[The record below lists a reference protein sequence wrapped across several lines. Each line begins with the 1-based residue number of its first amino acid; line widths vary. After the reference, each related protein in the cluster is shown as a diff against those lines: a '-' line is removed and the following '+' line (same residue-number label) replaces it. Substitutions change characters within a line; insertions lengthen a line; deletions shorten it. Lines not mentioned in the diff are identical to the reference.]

1 MEFLNKSK
9 KEIDELD
16 QRFSLILENY
26 VDEYVSYLREPNNS
40 EYTNNMNHINS
51 VIENINS
58 QGFLL
63 KNRMEKELVNI
74 ENRSTTYNNEINVL
88 KQENKALK
96 EKVKILDEDVLTAD
110 GLFDNEIELYKKQ
123 IVTIIILV
131 IGLIVI
137 SKLYYDL
144 KLNMNQNMKVFF
156 LSCIIALVVYLI
168 TNFKDKIVSYY
179 NGVTKLT

>member
-16 QRFSLILENY
+16 QRFSLVLENY

-63 KNRMEKELVNI
+63 KNRIWHTLRCI
-74 ENRSTTYNNEINVL
+74 TDEID
-88 KQENKALK
+88 
-96 EKVKILDEDVLTAD
+96 I
-110 GLFDNEIELYKKQ
+110 F
-123 IVTIIILV
+123 
-131 IGLIVI
+131 
-137 SKLYYDL
+137 
-144 KLNMNQNMKVFF
+144 
-156 LSCIIALVVYLI
+156 
-168 TNFKDKIVSYY
+168 
-179 NGVTKLT
+179 

>member
-16 QRFSLILENY
+16 QRFLLVLENY
-26 VDEYVSYLREPNNS
+26 VDDYVSYLREPNNS
-40 EYTNNMNHINS
+40 EYTTSMNHINS

-63 KNRMEKELVNI
+63 KNKMEKELVNI
-74 ENRSTTYNNEINVL
+74 ENRSTAYNSEINVL

-96 EKVKILDEDVLTAD
+96 ENVKILDEDVLTAD

-123 IVTIIILV
+123 MITILILI
-131 IGLIVI
+131 IGLIGV
-137 SKLYYDL
+137 SKIYYDL
-144 KLNMNQNMKVFF
+144 KLDMHQNIKVLFI
-156 LSCIIALVVYLI
+156 SCIIPLVVYII
-168 TNFKDKIVSYY
+168 TIFKDKIVDYY
-179 NGVTKLT
+179 NDATKLM